1 MELKT
6 VLRDLC
12 LSHGVNG
19 YGQAGEVARQLLAT
33 YTDDIRSDA
42 LGNVWGILPASDR
55 QAPTVLLEAHID
67 EIGFV
72 VTHTTDDGFLRVAA
86 CGGVDNRTLSAA
98 RVTVLTDPPCNGVFC
113 SVPPH
118 LSKEGDKLPEL
129 TDRAI
134 DVGRANVGRVPV
146 GTKVA
151 FAPHFEELLGDRVSA
166 KALDNRAGVAAILQ
180 ALDMLKD
187 KALPVNVVVA
197 FCTQEELGLRGSKIA
212 SFSIQPDAAL
222 VVDVSF
228 GYTPDAKKTECGE
241 LGKGVMLGM
250 SPVLDAGMTESL
262 RSLAEAHTIPLQFE
276 VVGGATGTD
285 ADAMTV
291 TAAGVPSV
299 LLSIPLRYM
308 HTPNEV
314 VSLSD
319 IEATARLIAA
329 FVCEGE
335 VPNHA

>member
-12 LSHGVNG
+12 LSYGVNG
-19 YGQAGEVARQLLAT
+19 CGQTGKMVRQLLSV
-33 YTDDIRSDA
+33 YTDDIHSDA
-42 LGNVWGILPASDR
+42 LGNVWGILPSADKQAS
-55 QAPTVLLEAHID
+55 TVLLEAHMD

-72 VTHTTDDGFLRVAA
+72 VTDVTDGGFLRVAA

-98 RVTVLTDPPCNGVFC
+98 RVTVFTDPPCNGVFC

-118 LSKEGDKLPEL
+118 LSKDGDKLPDL
-129 TDRAI
+129 SDRAV
-134 DVGRANVGRVPV
+134 DVGAANAGRVSV
-146 GTKVA
+146 GTRVA
-151 FAPHFEELLGDRVSA
+151 FAPHFEEMLNGRVSA
-166 KALDNRAGVAAILQ
+166 KALDNRAGVAAVLL
-180 ALDMLKD
+180 ALDMLKG

-197 FCTQEELGLRGSKIA
+197 FCTQEELGLRGSKTA

-228 GYTPDAKKTECGE
+228 GHTPDAKKSECGE

-250 SPVLDAGMTESL
+250 SPILDAGMTDSL
-262 RSLAEAHTIPLQFE
+262 RRLATDRAISYQYE

-291 TAAGVPSV
+291 TANGVPSA

-319 IEATARLIAA
+319 IEETARLIAA
-329 FVCEGE
+329 FVSDGE
-335 VPNHA
+335 VPCHA